1 MRAQI
6 SALRPAAD
14 GEKRD
19 GKVGSEHRVTGNNQV
34 FALMKSAGTHPTTLS
49 SVESNA
55 EVRTAGTAREK
66 NPHWEI
72 TEIAVVQAP
81 NRVTRSQ
88 QPSGANHSEAV
99 RER

>member
-49 SVESNA
+49 SVKSNA
-55 EVRTAGTAREK
+55 EVRTAGTAQEK
-66 NPHWEI
+66 K
-72 TEIAVVQAP
+72 AP
-81 NRVTRSQ
+81 AGNHRDRSS
-88 QPSGANHSEAV
+88 PGA
-99 RER
+99 